1 MPFTRV
7 YIHYVWA
14 TKNRVRVLTPPL
26 RRSLFEHIKQNAI
39 SKKIIIDSING
50 HLEHVHCLICLQ
62 PTQTIDNIAKL
73 LKGESAHWFNNRSGI
88 NHLRLIWQD
97 DYFAVSVSESAIDKV
112 RAYITNQEL
121 HHQKKTFIEEY
132 SEFMKRYAFHKN

>member
-1 MPFTRV
+1 MPFTKV

-14 TKNRVRVLTPPL
+14 TKNRARVLTPPL
-26 RRSLFEHIKQNAI
+26 RQSLFEHIKQNAK
-39 SKKIIIDSING
+39 SKKIIIDNING
-50 HLEHVHCLICLQ
+50 YLEHVHCLVCLQ

>member
-1 MPFTRV
+1 MPFTKV
-7 YIHYVWA
+7 YIHYVWV
-14 TKNRVRVLTPPL
+14 TKNRVLVLTPPL

>member
-1 MPFTRV
+1 MPFTKV

-14 TKNRVRVLTPPL
+14 TKNRVQVLTPPL

-121 HHQKKTFIEEY
+121 HHQKKPFIEEY

>member
-1 MPFTRV
+1 MPFTKV

-14 TKNRVRVLTPPL
+14 TKNRVQVLTPPL

>member
-1 MPFTRV
+1 MPFTKV

-26 RRSLFEHIKQNAI
+26 RRSRFEHIKQNAL

-97 DYFAVSVSESAIDKV
+97 DYFAVSVSESSIDKV
-112 RAYITNQEL
+112 RAYITN
-121 HHQKKTFIEEY
+121 
-132 SEFMKRYAFHKN
+132 